1 MEKRQQCETR
11 QLEKIVHKGKLYPRH
26 TYWTKFVESF
36 AWKYDIVSHINRLPK
51 VHSANVKL
59 LFQCKVTSLIWRMTV
74 KQIYFDKLFEAYLQH
89 MMMYVQT
96 QIKTNKR
103 CSFALW
109 YHSFCKSYVK
119 VLKILSICLAVEGC
133 INHFTT
139 RSMHK
144 YNSVI

>member
-11 QLEKIVHKGKLYPRH
+11 QLEKIVHKGKLNPRH

-36 AWKYDIVSHINRLPK
+36 AWKYDVVSHINRLPK

-59 LFQCKVTSLIWRMTV
+59 LFQCKVTNLIWRMTV
-74 KQIYFDKLFEAYLQH
+74 KQIYFDKLFEAFLQH

-103 CSFALW
+103 CSF
-109 YHSFCKSYVK
+109 VK
-119 VLKILSICLAVEGC
+119 WCQWQWKEVLKDIILLE
-133 INHFTT
+133 T
-139 RSMHK
+139 RSSEINIALLSK
-144 YNSVI
+144 QSS

>member
-11 QLEKIVHKGKLYPRH
+11 QLEKIVHKGKLNPRH

-59 LFQCKVTSLIWRMTV
+59 LFQCKVTNLIWRMTV

-103 CSFALW
+103 CSFVKCDSGRRYW
-109 YHSFCKSYVK
+109 KISFCWKQDH
-119 VLKILSICLAVEGC
+119 LRSI
-133 INHFTT
+133 
-139 RSMHK
+139 
-144 YNSVI
+144 

>member
-11 QLEKIVHKGKLYPRH
+11 QLEKIVHKGKLNPRH

-59 LFQCKVTSLIWRMTV
+59 LFQCKVTNLIWRMTV

-103 CSFALW
+103 CSF
-109 YHSFCKSYVK
+109 VK
-119 VLKILSICLAVEGC
+119 WCQWQWKEVLKDIILLE
-133 INHFTT
+133 T
-139 RSMHK
+139 RSSEINIALLIK
-144 YNSVI
+144 QSS

>member
-36 AWKYDIVSHINRLPK
+36 AWEYDIVSHINRLPK

-59 LFQCKVTSLIWRMTV
+59 LFQCKVTNLIWRMTV
-74 KQIYFDKLFEAYLQH
+74 KQIYFDKLFEAFLQH

-103 CSFALW
+103 CSF
-109 YHSFCKSYVK
+109 VK
-119 VLKILSICLAVEGC
+119 WCQWQWKEVLKDIILLE
-133 INHFTT
+133 T
-139 RSMHK
+139 RSSEINIALLSK
-144 YNSVI
+144 QSS

>member
-11 QLEKIVHKGKLYPRH
+11 QLEKIVHKGKLNPRH

-59 LFQCKVTSLIWRMTV
+59 LFQCKVTNLIWRMTV
-74 KQIYFDKLFEAYLQH
+74 KQIYFDKLFEAYLQDT
-89 MMMYVQT
+89 MMYVQT

-103 CSFALW
+103 CSF
-109 YHSFCKSYVK
+109 VK
-119 VLKILSICLAVEGC
+119 WCQWQWKEVLKDIILLE
-133 INHFTT
+133 T
-139 RSMHK
+139 RSSEINIALLIK
-144 YNSVI
+144 QSS